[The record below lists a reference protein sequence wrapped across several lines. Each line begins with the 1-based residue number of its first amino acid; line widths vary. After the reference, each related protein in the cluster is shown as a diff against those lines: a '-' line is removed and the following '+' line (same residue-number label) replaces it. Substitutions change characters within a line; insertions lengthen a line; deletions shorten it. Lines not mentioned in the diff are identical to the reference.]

1 MMTMPQLTAASLQD
15 DLLAEVERL
24 LGGIRLPSPAG
35 ERMPVQCFPDDLP
48 IPQSDDDPD
57 PFPYAIVR
65 LSSGAREAPDEAETV
80 TVNLLFGCYDNGA
93 DRQGHRDI
101 LNLIELV
108 KFRFLRDPLLG
119 PYEQTGRIEWVK
131 PEDDPYPYYF
141 GGMQLT
147 FAVPTPRREH
157 ELT

>member
-1 MMTMPQLTAASLQD
+1 MDVCPQLTAASLQA
-15 DLLAEVERL
+15 DLMLEVSRML
-24 LGGIRLPSPAG
+24 HGIRLPSPG
-35 ERMPVQCFPDDLP
+35 GKREPVRCFSDDLP
-48 IPQSDDDPD
+48 IPETDDDPD
-57 PFPYAIVR
+57 PFPYVIVR

-80 TVNLLFGCYDNGA
+80 TVNLLFGCYDNGP

-101 LNLIELV
+101 LNLIERV
-108 KFRFLRDPLLG
+108 KFRFLSDPIFG

-141 GGMQLT
+141 GGIQLS

-157 ELT
+157 EFA